1 MLKQRIITASILAIF
16 VVWAVIKLPSLVL
29 GAALLLVVAL
39 GAWEWA
45 ALAAYRSLQQRLI
58 YVAAVLGGCLLAWP
72 FVESATFIHGVL
84 YLSAAV
90 WLSALGWLFHYATHS
105 AAQYPQWLI
114 ALSGALMLVPTWLAM
129 LALHI
134 LSANYLLFLLLLIWG
149 ADIGAYF
156 AGKRWG
162 RHKLAA
168 TISPGKTWEGVG
180 GAAASVLLLA
190 LLGAVSFKL
199 PALWFIALCL
209 IVAAFS
215 IVGDLF
221 ESMLKR
227 HSGVKDSSALLPGHG
242 GILDRIDSLTAAA
255 PLFLLGLHWI
265 GGR

>member
-1 MLKQRIITASILAIF
+1 MLKQRIITASILAL
-16 VVWAVIKLPSLVL
+16 VLVWAVVKLPSLVL

-45 ALAAYRSLQQRLI
+45 ALAAYRSLQQRFT
-58 YVAAVLGGCLLAWP
+58 YVAAVLGGCILAWP
-72 FVESATFIHGVL
+72 FVESAAFIHGVL

-90 WLSALGWLFHYATHS
+90 WLTALGWLFHYATHN

-156 AGKRWG
+156 AGRRWG

-190 LLGAVSFKL
+190 LLGAAGFKL

-209 IVAAFS
+209 ITAAFS

-227 HSGVKDSSALLPGHG
+227 QSGVKDSSALLPGLG

-255 PLFLLGLHWI
+255 PLFLLGLHW
-265 GGR
+265 GGL